1 MREVTMSNGLSARER
16 AHVELADLPGDVDRP
31 ALAKLSSDQV
41 DVVADL
47 LDGFETRSEVIRW
60 MGDVTVRAIGSL
72 DDEWFADLATDSG
85 AMSAL
90 LGRPWGT
97 LDPETFSASTAKETR
112 RGIAAKDLIPA
123 IQRSHSEFR
132 WAASEY
138 YDEVES
144 VDQLPDPGKQ
154 KHPGMR
160 PALSA
165 LDDRLEWALDRLLNG
180 FADPEAFL
188 VWGQTVISGTYAE
201 LDADVVEGA
210 YFEMP
215 VRRRMLG
222 ESPKARFFRE
232 SWAAEFLL
240 PGFNRAAARAA
251 ARATEVVENESADK
265 RVPPG

>member
-1 MREVTMSNGLSARER
+1 MTSSGLSARER
-16 AHVELADLPGDVDRP
+16 AHLELADLPGDIDRP

-60 MGDVTVRAIGSL
+60 MGDVTVRSIGSL
-72 DDEWFADLATDSG
+72 EDKWFADLATDSG

-97 LDPETFSASTAKETR
+97 LDPEAFSPSTAREVR

-123 IQRSHSEFR
+123 IQRSHHEFR

-138 YDEVES
+138 YDDPDREEP
-144 VDQLPDPGKQ
+144 PDPGKQ

-165 LDDRLEWALDRLLNG
+165 LDDRLDWALDRLLAG

-210 YFEMP
+210 YFELP
-215 VRRRMLG
+215 VRHRMLTA
-222 ESPKARFFRE
+222 EPKARFFRE

-240 PGFNRAAARAA
+240 PGFNRAASRAA
-251 ARATEVVENESADK
+251 ARATEVVEGERADK
-265 RVPPG
+265 RKPPG